1 MNSNR
6 IHGYMASNRQIV
18 KWWLFYSSWIACMEH
33 WLSEAVLWLK
43 SKQLAHAQKSFGA
56 AKAQCAANSKG
67 ILWWGQRRLASCNLA
82 LLLIV
87 LMLSAFAKS
96 SITAPNCQCRLLNSI
111 SSFTEC
117 MQTKN
122 TATVL
127 YPRRGG
133 FEPRGNANAKSDNTN
148 LVRLWS
154 LESKTYTRT
163 WNSHVNGWISW
174 VKCHAMK
181 CPWD

>member
-1 MNSNR
+1 MVALLFFMNCL
-6 IHGYMASNRQIV
+6 HGTFTVWGNALIEIQTTGSCPE
-18 KWWLFYSSWIACMEH
+18 K
-33 WLSEAVLWLK
+33 LWGCKNTARCELK
-43 SKQLAHAQKSFGA
+43 RHPLR
-56 AKAQCAANSKG
+56 
-67 ILWWGQRRLASCNLA
+67 GQRRLASCNLA

-87 LMLSAFAKS
+87 LMLPAPAKS
-96 SITAPNCQCRLLNSI
+96 SITAPNSQCRLLNAI
-111 SSFTEC
+111 SSLTEC

-133 FEPRGNANAKSDNTN
+133 FEPRGNANATSDNTN
-148 LVRLWS
+148 RVSLCS

-163 WNSHVNGWISW
+163 WNSHVSGWISW
-174 VKCHAMK
+174 VKSHAMK